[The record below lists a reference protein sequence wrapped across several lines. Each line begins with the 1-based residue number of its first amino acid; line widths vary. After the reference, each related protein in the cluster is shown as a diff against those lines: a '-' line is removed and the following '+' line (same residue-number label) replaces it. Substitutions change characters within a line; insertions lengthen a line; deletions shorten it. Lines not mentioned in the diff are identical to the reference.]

1 MQLRVHLTTIHHL
14 QKVVHGS
21 ISQSGLI
28 SKPTHKK
35 MDIHNIS
42 MGGHMDKKKG
52 RNDERWTEAEA
63 IGRRKGYKYL

>member
-42 MGGHMDKKKG
+42 MGGHMDKKKEEMMRDG
-52 RNDERWTEAEA
+52 LKQRE
-63 IGRRKGYKYL
+63 